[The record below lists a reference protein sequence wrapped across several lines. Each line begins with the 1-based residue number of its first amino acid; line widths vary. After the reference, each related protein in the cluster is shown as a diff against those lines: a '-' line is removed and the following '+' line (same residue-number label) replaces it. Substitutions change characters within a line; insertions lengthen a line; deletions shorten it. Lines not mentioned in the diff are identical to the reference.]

1 MNSFDAHYGRWTLV
15 VLMVVL
21 VSWILY
27 LHLAPKSW
35 REWTGA
41 GAVQAFVIAL
51 YAEMYGF
58 PLTIYQVLS
67 AVWGSASSAKHI
79 RARRVNASGSSNQ
92 YECEN
97 QHA

>member
-1 MNSFDAHYGRWTLV
+1 MNSFDAHYGHWTLV

-27 LHLAPKSW
+27 RYLAPTSW

-58 PLTIYQVLS
+58 PLTIYLLTGFFGVDLTLDS
-67 AVWGSASSAKHI
+67 Y
-79 RARRVNASGSSNQ
+79 SGHLWATLLG
-92 YECEN
+92 YEEVG
-97 QHA
+97 Q